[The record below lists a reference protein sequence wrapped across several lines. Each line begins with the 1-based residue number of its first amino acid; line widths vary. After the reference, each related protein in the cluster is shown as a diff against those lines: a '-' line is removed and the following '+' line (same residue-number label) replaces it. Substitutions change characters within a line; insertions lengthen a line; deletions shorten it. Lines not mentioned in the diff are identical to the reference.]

1 MKKLMAAAA
10 GALLIAGQVTS
21 AMAATS
27 DAVAATA
34 PNAHVVAASHCSAP
48 ARHQMTMSAQA
59 RTRLAN
65 RCDIATSTGLGGAG
79 FGGLAFAGL
88 ILVGVIAVAVGTN
101 NKNNPTSP

>member
-34 PNAHVVAASHCSAP
+34 PNARVAAASYCSAP

-65 RCDIATSTGLGGAG
+65 RCDIATG
-79 FGGLAFAGL
+79 FGGGGFGGGGFLFAGL
-88 ILVGVIAVAVGTN
+88 ILVGVVAVAVGTN
-101 NKNNPTSP
+101 NKNKPTSP